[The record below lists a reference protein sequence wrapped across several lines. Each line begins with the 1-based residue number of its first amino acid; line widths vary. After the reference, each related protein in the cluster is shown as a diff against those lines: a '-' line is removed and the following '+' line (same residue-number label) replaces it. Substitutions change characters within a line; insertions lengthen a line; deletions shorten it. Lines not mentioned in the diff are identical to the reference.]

1 VFDLSPIGPA
11 LGSLVED
18 LDLSEPLAPERVEAI
33 KTALAERGVLAFR
46 GQRLTPERLVEV
58 SAAFGP
64 LLRVPYVEP
73 MPGHPDII
81 AVLKEAEETAISVFG
96 GDWHSDYSFLERP
109 PFATLLYGLEI
120 PPAGGDTLWA
130 DMRAAYDALSPAMRA
145 LLDPLRAMHSGHVYG
160 AQRPPLNLATS
171 SSIKISRMNPEAD
184 AERAHPVVRLQPET
198 GRRALF
204 VNRIYTTRFAGMT
217 EEESRPL
224 LEFLYGHATRPEFCC
239 RWRWRAGDL
248 LMWDNRAV
256 MHYAVNDYDGYRR
269 LLHRTTVEGE
279 VPRGA
284 AAD

>member
-1 VFDLSPIGPA
+1 MFDLSPIGPA

-73 MPGHPDII
+73 MPSHPDII

-224 LEFLYGHATRPEFCC
+224 LEFLYGHAIRPEFCC

-269 LLHRTTVEGE
+269 LLYRTTVEGE

>member
-81 AVLKEAEETAISVFG
+81 AVLKEAGETAISVFG

-145 LLDPLRAMHSGHVYG
+145 LLDPLRVPW
-160 AQRPPLNLATS
+160 Q
-171 SSIKISRMNPEAD
+171 I
-184 AERAHPVVRLQPET
+184 VVDQKRGELQ
-198 GRRALF
+198 
-204 VNRIYTTRFAGMT
+204 VNTFTCHF
-217 EEESRPL
+217 
-224 LEFLYGHATRPEFCC
+224 
-239 RWRWRAGDL
+239 
-248 LMWDNRAV
+248 
-256 MHYAVNDYDGYRR
+256 
-269 LLHRTTVEGE
+269 
-279 VPRGA
+279 
-284 AAD
+284 

>member
-1 VFDLSPIGPA
+1 LFDLSPIGPA
-11 LGSLVED
+11 LGSLVDD

-130 DMRAAYDALSPAMRA
+130 DMRVAYDALSPAMRA
-145 LLDPLRAMHSGHVYG
+145 LLDPLQAMHSGHVYG

-269 LLHRTTVEGE
+269 LLYRTTVEGE

>member
-18 LDLSEPLAPERVEAI
+18 LDLSEPLTPERVEAI

-130 DMRAAYDALSPAMRA
+130 DMRAAYDALSPAMRV

-269 LLHRTTVEGE
+269 LLYRTTVEGE

>member
-1 VFDLSPIGPA
+1 MFDLSPIGPA

-81 AVLKEAEETAISVFG
+81 AVLKEAGETAISIFG

-269 LLHRTTVEGE
+269 LLYRTTVEGE